1 MSNEN
6 NNLSLY
12 GWSDNLFRQKQIS
25 QYKDMSHGRII
36 VTHKTCYEVV
46 AEDGVYLCEL
56 TGNMIYGR
64 VPDEYPCTGDW
75 VIFQPFDANKGIIV
89 DILPRERALYR
100 KKNGRVADRQ
110 AIASYVD
117 KAFIVQSLDDNFN
130 VRRAERFIAQVM
142 EEKIK
147 PVLVLNKADLGCD
160 RQKIDE
166 AIKHIARQF
175 PVFITSIRQPQ
186 TILRLR
192 ESITKGETVVFVG
205 SSGVGKSSLVNALC
219 GKSVLNTSD
228 ISLSTGKGR
237 HTSTRREMV
246 LMDGSGVLIDTP
258 GVREFGLAID
268 NPDSLTE
275 MFEISDYAE
284 SCRFS
289 DCKHIDEPGC
299 AVLEA
304 VHNGTLDHKVY
315 ESYLKLRREAWHFSA
330 SEHEKRKKEKS
341 FTKLVEEVNAGTL
354 SDKVILYDG
363 FSASYCLVRVY
374 GNYSL
379 AFRVKAF
386 QLL

>member
-25 QYKDMSHGRII
+25 QFKDMSHGRII

-64 VPDEYPCTGDW
+64 MPDEYPCTGDW

-89 DILPRERALYR
+89 DMLPRERTLYR
-100 KKNGRVADRQ
+100 KKNGTVADRQ

-166 AIKHIARQF
+166 AIKHIACQF
-175 PVFITSIRQPQ
+175 PVFI
-186 TILRLR
+186 
-192 ESITKGETVVFVG
+192 
-205 SSGVGKSSLVNALC
+205 
-219 GKSVLNTSD
+219 LNS
-228 ISLSTGKGR
+228 
-237 HTSTRREMV
+237 
-246 LMDGSGVLIDTP
+246 
-258 GVREFGLAID
+258 A
-268 NPDSLTE
+268 
-275 MFEISDYAE
+275 
-284 SCRFS
+284 
-289 DCKHIDEPGC
+289 
-299 AVLEA
+299 
-304 VHNGTLDHKVY
+304 TL
-315 ESYLKLRREAWHFSA
+315 L
-330 SEHEKRKKEKS
+330 
-341 FTKLVEEVNAGTL
+341 
-354 SDKVILYDG
+354 
-363 FSASYCLVRVY
+363 
-374 GNYSL
+374 
-379 AFRVKAF
+379 
-386 QLL
+386 

>member
-1 MSNEN
+1 MILLYYITLVFIPAYNSKSIVVLSVYAIYIKIMSNEN

-25 QYKDMSHGRII
+25 QFKDMSHGRII

-64 VPDEYPCTGDW
+64 MPDEYPCTGDW

-89 DILPRERALYR
+89 DTLPRERALYR
-100 KKNGRVADRQ
+100 KKNGTVADRQ

-130 VRRAERFIAQVM
+130 VRRAERFIAQIM
-142 EEKIK
+142 EENIK

-175 PVFITSIRQPQ
+175 PVFITSICQPQ

-205 SSGVGKSSLVNALC
+205 SSGVGKSSLVNTLC

-246 LMDGSGVLIDTP
+246 LVDGSGVLIDTP

-268 NPDSLTE
+268 NPDSLAE

-304 VHNGTLDHKVY
+304 IHDGTLDHKVY

-341 FTKLVEEVNAGTL
+341 FTKLVEEV
-354 SDKVILYDG
+354 KK
-363 FSASYCLVRVY
+363 R
-374 GNYSL
+374 
-379 AFRVKAF
+379 KANF
-386 QLL
+386 